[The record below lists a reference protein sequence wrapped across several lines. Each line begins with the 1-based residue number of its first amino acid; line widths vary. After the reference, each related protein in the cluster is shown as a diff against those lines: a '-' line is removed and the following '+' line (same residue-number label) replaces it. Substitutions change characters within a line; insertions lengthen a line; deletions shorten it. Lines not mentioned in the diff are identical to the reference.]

1 MPVDQAFGMPFERET
16 ACWRESRGE
25 TGGNLLLQGVL
36 VKTVRDRLFGK
47 MKFPDRVGLGW
58 GFRRVFCKIVQGP

>member
-1 MPVDQAFGMPFERET
+1 MPFERKT
-16 ACWRESRGE
+16 ACWREARGE

-47 MKFPDRVGLGW
+47 MKFLDRVGLG
-58 GFRRVFCKIVQGP
+58 